1 MRLKMKEKNT
11 SGILITFCGL
21 DGSGKT
27 TMISKLCEMLS
38 DNGEQYVLTKQ
49 PTSAVRKSE
58 IFRNYQDSAN
68 HEGYNYRSMSL
79 LAASDRLQH
88 GSCFIEPLVDKG
100 ELVVGDRYFYSCL
113 ANLRARGYENDRW
126 IYEIAGNII
135 KPDISF
141 FIDVPVETAVKRV
154 RQREDEKDS
163 YIDMDLQYR
172 LRDEYLSIAED
183 VGGVVISSEEPIEEC
198 VRKMCES
205 INHILLGK
213 SA

>member
-68 HEGYNYRSMSL
+68 HEGIQLQKYVTSCRKRQTAAWKL
-79 LAASDRLQH
+79 L
-88 GSCFIEPLVDKG
+88 
-100 ELVVGDRYFYSCL
+100 Y
-113 ANLRARGYENDRW
+113 
-126 IYEIAGNII
+126 
-135 KPDISF
+135 
-141 FIDVPVETAVKRV
+141 
-154 RQREDEKDS
+154 
-163 YIDMDLQYR
+163 
-172 LRDEYLSIAED
+172 
-183 VGGVVISSEEPIEEC
+183 
-198 VRKMCES
+198 
-205 INHILLGK
+205 
-213 SA
+213 